1 MFQWLSHSM
10 VWEAP
15 RWRVLDAAHQ
25 KRNLA
30 DYEGYV
36 DIAESM
42 LLGLSALVTGQTGDV
57 EE

>member
-1 MFQWLSHSM
+1 M

-42 LLGLSALVTGQTGDV
+42 LLELSALVTGQTGDV